1 MIYFSWT
8 GVIVMEDSTVNENI
22 LKPNQTTANIVNQKV
37 KMWDWCIIELMFW
50 NLAKK
55 VLSSL

>member
-22 LKPNQTTANIVNQKV
+22 LKPNQTTANIINQKV
-37 KMWDWCIIELMFW
+37 KMWDWCILELMFW

>member
-22 LKPNQTTANIVNQKV
+22 LKPNQTTANIINQKV
-37 KMWDWCIIELMFW
+37 KMWDWCILELMFL